1 MKGLDEEGAKR
12 KQRAQ
17 EELCRQLSA
26 VRPGESLWRMTWVP
40 LGIGAVIGVWLAGF
54 AGCCIGAILGWGWG
68 VLQGLRLSSG
78 IGEATEFRDLPA
90 TIHEE
95 SESGK
100 PPRIRV

>member
-1 MKGLDEEGAKR
+1 MKGLDEEAAKR
-12 KQRAQ
+12 KQPAQ

-26 VRPGESLWRMTWVP
+26 ARPADRLWRMTWLP
-40 LGIGAVIGVWLAGF
+40 LGIGAAIGVLMADFVG
-54 AGCCIGAILGWGWG
+54 GCIGAILGWGWG
-68 VLQGLRLSSG
+68 LLQGLRLSPSY
-78 IGEATEFRDLPA
+78 GEATEFRDSPA